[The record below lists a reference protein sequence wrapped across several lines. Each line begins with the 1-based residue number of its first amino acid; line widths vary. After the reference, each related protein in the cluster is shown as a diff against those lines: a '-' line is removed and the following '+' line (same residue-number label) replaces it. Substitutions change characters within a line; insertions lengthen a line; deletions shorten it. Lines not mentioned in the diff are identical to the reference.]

1 MLSGPLFLQADTTG
15 SWRGILGTRF
25 LYPNF
30 VMMNLILTERYSL
43 LVKEGLFVVL
53 FADEENGAE
62 KGSCRSWQDDPVG
75 RDSRWQP

>member
-1 MLSGPLFLQADTTG
+1 
-15 SWRGILGTRF
+15 
-25 LYPNF
+25 
-30 VMMNLILTERYSL
+30 MMNLILTEGYSL
-43 LVKEGLFVVL
+43 LVMEGLFVVL